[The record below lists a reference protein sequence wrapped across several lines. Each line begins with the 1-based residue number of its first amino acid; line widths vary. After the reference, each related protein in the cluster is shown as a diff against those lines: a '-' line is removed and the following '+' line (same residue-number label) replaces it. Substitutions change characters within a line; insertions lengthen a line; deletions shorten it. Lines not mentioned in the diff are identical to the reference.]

1 MVGLSVRPIRTKEGR
16 ALSPVVRSSGPSR
29 RHRQADR
36 CCYVAVLEWRVLY
49 DVPLR
54 AMSGSKGRGA
64 TASPAPKTSIW
75 AKLTSYQSK
84 PTEETF
90 PELPDVL
97 IWVRILLGVL
107 YGISLGLRNQVGWVG
122 ILFALNVTTML
133 PTVYVSAFLGADPE
147 KFKQGLTFV
156 GVPNAMA
163 TCLLVWIVVFTHQH
177 EEEESAFARA
187 VVQKVADAVTSA
199 GEETTDGS
207 EADGAASSATAGNA
221 GEGSASAEDTEF

>member
-1 MVGLSVRPIRTKEGR
+1 MEHYSYLVWTAFIARYLRRPGGR
-16 ALSPVVRSSGPSR
+16 QTA
-29 RHRQADR
+29 R
-36 CCYVAVLEWRVLY
+36 CYNVAVLERRVLY
-49 DVPLR
+49 DVPLY
-54 AMSGSKGRGA
+54 AMSGPKSRGA
-64 TASPAPKTSIW
+64 TAGPPKKTIL

-97 IWVRILLGVL
+97 IWVRILLGAL

-133 PTVYVSAFLGADPE
+133 PTVYVSAFLGADPD

-163 TCLLVWIVVFTHQH
+163 TCLLAWIVVFTHQH

-187 VVQKVADAVTSA
+187 VVQKVADVVTNA
-199 GEETTDGS
+199 GAGDEIT
-207 EADGAASSATAGNA
+207 EADGAASATAESA
-221 GEGSASAEDTEF
+221 GESSASAEDTEF

>member
-1 MVGLSVRPIRTKEGR
+1 
-16 ALSPVVRSSGPSR
+16 
-29 RHRQADR
+29 
-36 CCYVAVLEWRVLY
+36 
-49 DVPLR
+49 
-54 AMSGSKGRGA
+54 MSGSKGRGA